1 MVFENLNPKLQELV
15 KERFAEPTLPQKLA
29 IPKILEGKDILLISE
44 TGTGKTES
52 CILPVLNLVIEQ
64 KPEPISVLYIT
75 PLKALNRDLLDRLI
89 WWANK
94 LELDIAVRHGDTSP
108 YARRQQ
114 VEFPPKMLIVTL
126 ETLQPILTGK
136 RLRELLKN
144 VKWVVLDEVHETV
157 DSKRGIQLALGLE
170 RLKQLCGDFQLIMLS
185 ATVGDPENVAK
196 FFAGSKAD
204 DIEIIRAET
213 PKQFEIR
220 VINPKPKKGDS
231 EIAKKVFAPKET
243 AARLRMTIDLI
254 KGARS
259 TLTFTNTRDFAEILM
274 SRMKS
279 IDKKFPVEIH
289 HSSLSK
295 QVRIKAEKQFKDEKL
310 KSLIATSSLQLGI
323 DIGSIDLVLQYQ
335 SPRTVTQ
342 LIQRVGRSGH
352 GLDRVSRGILIS
364 TDEDDCFES
373 AVIARKALAG
383 ELEPARLHT
392 NSLDVLAHQLVGLTL
407 EYWKLEMPRAY
418 QMVKSATPYNK
429 LSYTEF
435 LEVCKQLQ
443 RLGLVWLEDT
453 IKKKRR
459 GFQYYFDHLSTIP
472 DTKQYRVFN
481 TLEQSFVGVL
491 DEEFVAIHGN
501 PGTTF
506 IVKGEPWRIVEVED
520 DRILVEP
527 SDDMEAAVPGWE
539 GEMIPVPF
547 SIAQEVGRLRG
558 EIAKKLDKKTREEVM
573 ADLQQRYPIDIN
585 TAKKMVDIIRKQKTF
600 GFIPTDKE
608 LLVEDFEDLVII
620 HAPFGSLANQ
630 TLGRFLTALITARV
644 GSVGLRTDPYRIII
658 EFQQKNVELLKEIL
672 FSTNPNF
679 LRTYLEMSLGKSE
692 LFEWKFVHV
701 AKRFG
706 AIARGAQYGKARM
719 KRIIE
724 DYAGTPIY
732 KETMRE
738 LETEKLDIPLATELM
753 KMIQKNEIKVSF
765 RRGLSPL
772 GKIGVIHKYAEL
784 VGPLKPE
791 KEIFELFKRR
801 VASTET
807 RLTCM
812 NCGKWSQSY
821 TIEEM
826 PEDVQC
832 PHCDAR
838 LLTIVHPKN
847 TRIQKIIE
855 KKLRHSE
862 LGQDESALY
871 NRARQT
877 ADLFLT
883 YRKLAALV
891 LAGRGVGPQTAKR
904 ILRKYHKDED
914 ALFRD
919 ILESE
924 RQWLKTRR
932 YWKV

>member
-1 MVFENLNPKLQELV
+1 MVFELLNPKLQKLA
-15 KERFAEPTLPQKLA
+15 KKRFKEPTLPQKLA
-29 IPKILEGKDILLISE
+29 IPRILEGKDILLISE

-52 CILPVLNLVIEQ
+52 CVFPVLNFVIEQ
-64 KPEPISVLYIT
+64 NPEPISILYIT

-114 VEFPPKMLIVTL
+114 VEFPPQMLIVTL

-136 RLRELLKN
+136 KLRELLKN
-144 VKWVVLDEVHETV
+144 VKWVILDEVHETV

-185 ATVGDPENVAK
+185 ATVGDPANVAK
-196 FFAGSKAD
+196 FFAGSKAENV
-204 DIEIIRAET
+204 EIIRAET

-220 VINPKPKKGDS
+220 VINPTPKRSDGK
-231 EIAKKVFAPKET
+231 IAKKIFTSKET
-243 AARLRMTIDLI
+243 AARLRTIMDLI
-254 KGARS
+254 EDSRS

-295 QVRIKAEKQFKDEKL
+295 GVRINAEKQFKEEKL
-310 KSLIATSSLQLGI
+310 KSLVATSSLQLGI
-323 DIGSIDLVLQYQ
+323 DIGSIEQVVQYM

-352 GLDRVSRGILIS
+352 GLDRVSRGIVIS

-383 ELEPARLHT
+383 ELEPAKLHT

-407 EYWKLEMPRAY
+407 EYWKLDLPHAY
-418 QMVKSATPYNK
+418 QLIKAATPYSA
-429 LSYTEF
+429 LTYTEF

-443 RLGLVWLEDT
+443 QLGLVWLEDT

-459 GFQYYFDHLSTIP
+459 GFQYYFEHLSTIP
-472 DTKQYRVFN
+472 DIKQYRVFN

-506 IVKGEPWRIVEVED
+506 IVKGEPWRIVEIEE

-527 SDDMEAAVPGWE
+527 SDDTEAAVPGWE
-539 GEMIPVPF
+539 GELMPVPF
-547 SIAQEVGRLRG
+547 SVAQEVGKLRG
-558 EIAKKLDKKTREEVM
+558 EISEMLGKKTRKDAI
-573 ADLQQRYPIDIN
+573 ADLQQKYPIDKN
-585 TAKKMVDIIRKQKTF
+585 TAEKMVDIIKKQKKF
-600 GFIPTDKE
+600 GFVPTDKN
-608 LLVEDFEDLVII
+608 LLVEDFENLVII
-620 HAPFGSLANQ
+620 HAPFGSLVNQ

-644 GSVGLRTDPYRIII
+644 GSVGLRTDPYRIVI

-672 FSTNPNF
+672 FETNPEF
-679 LRTYLEMSLGKSE
+679 LRSYLEMSLGKSE

-706 AIARGAQYGKARM
+706 AIARDAQYGKTRM
-719 KRIIE
+719 KRIID
-724 DYAGTPIY
+724 DYVGTPIY
-732 KETMRE
+732 KETMQE
-738 LETEKLDIPLATELM
+738 LETEKLDIPLATELL
-753 KMIQKNEIKVSF
+753 KIIQKGEIKVKF
-765 RRGLSPL
+765 KHGLSPL
-772 GKIGVIHKYAEL
+772 GKLGVMHKYAEL
-784 VGPLKPE
+784 VGPTKPE
-791 KEIFELFKRR
+791 KEIFDLFKRR
-801 VASTET
+801 IAGTKS

-812 NCGKWSQSY
+812 NCGKWSQTY
-821 TIEEM
+821 IIEKM
-826 PEDVQC
+826 PDDIQC
-832 PHCDAR
+832 PQCEAR
-838 LLTIVHPKN
+838 LLAVVHPNN

-862 LGQDESALY
+862 LTSDESALY
-871 NRARQT
+871 ERAKQT
-877 ADLFLT
+877 AEMFLT
-883 YRKLAALV
+883 YKRLAALV

-904 ILRKYHKDED
+904 ILRKYHKNED

-919 ILESE
+919 ILEAE
-924 RQWLKTRR
+924 RAWLRTRR
-932 YWKV
+932 YWKI